1 MSELNKLLPE
11 NHIQVV
17 KSAKDWRQ
25 AVTIASQPLLKEKLI
40 TLTYLENMI
49 ESVKKNGPYMV
60 LTDYFA
66 LMHAKPGEGVNQ
78 QSMSLLV
85 TKDSID
91 LEGKPVKIFLILAA
105 KDNESHL
112 SSLQDIMNVFM
123 DNNQY
128 KTILHGKKKNSFI
141 YLNRRKK

>member
-1 MSELNKLLPE
+1 MSGLNKLLPE
-11 NHIQVV
+11 NHIQVA
-17 KSAKDWRQ
+17 KSAKDWVD
-25 AVTIASQPLLKEKLI
+25 AVTIASQPLLNETLI
-40 TLTYLENMI
+40 TRTYLKNMI

-85 TKDSID
+85 TEEPID

-112 SSLQDIMNVFM
+112 SSLQDIMNIFM
-123 DNNQY
+123 DDNQY
-128 KTILHGKKKNSFI
+128 KTILHGKKEELINLFK
-141 YLNRRKK
+141 